1 MKHKQNNYK
10 FSLCLLLVKEFTT
23 LLLISK
29 IYNSTNRINKS

>member
-10 FSLCLLLVKEFTT
+10 FSLYLLLVKEFTT

-29 IYNSTNRINKS
+29 IYNYTNIIHKS

>member
-10 FSLCLLLVKEFTT
+10 FSLCLVLMKEFIM

-29 IYNSTNRINKS
+29 IYNSITIIHKS

>member
-10 FSLCLLLVKEFTT
+10 FSLWLLLVKKITT

-29 IYNSTNRINKS
+29 IYNSTNIIHKS